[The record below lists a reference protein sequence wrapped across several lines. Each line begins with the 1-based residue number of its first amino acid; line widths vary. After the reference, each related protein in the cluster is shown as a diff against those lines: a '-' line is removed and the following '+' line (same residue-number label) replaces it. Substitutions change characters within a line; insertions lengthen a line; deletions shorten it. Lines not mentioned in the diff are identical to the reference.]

1 MWYNIITVKDR
12 FKSLKPEGIITMIIC
27 NNQKQFNQW
36 VDDKVTSL
44 DNFMSSMTSK
54 HCKAT
59 DGKACGAIRG
69 IKWKLGTSVVYGNFI
84 ITVKE
89 NGDTII
95 YNTRTRR
102 RGEARLNLGDTMD
115 YELGLALAWARYN
128 HKEIPVVR
136 ATTKISDLK
145 VGDVV
150 SVSVSKNTND
160 NYIVLSIVP
169 NIKETAKND
178 IAITFMEWDGKRS
191 SFYYGK
197 TRTVIKNKMGSMD
210 VVDHV
215 KF

>member
-1 MWYNIITVKDR
+1 MTIYNRGQYEKWILDQ
-12 FKSLKPEGIITMIIC
+12 LA
-27 NNQKQFNQW
+27 
-36 VDDKVTSL
+36 SL
-44 DNFMSSMTSK
+44 DKFMSELEDES
-54 HCKAT
+54 
-59 DGKACGAIRG
+59 
-69 IKWKLGTSVVYGNFI
+69 LGLINCVDWSPETARTYGNFVI
-84 ITVKE
+84 SV
-89 NGDTII
+89 NANYDTTI
-95 YNTRTRR
+95 YNTKT
-102 RGEARLNLGDTMD
+102 GKSGKARLNPDDTP
-115 YELGLALAWARYN
+115 YPFLGLALAWARYN

-136 ATTKISDLK
+136 AATKISNLK

-150 SVSVSKNTND
+150 SVSVSRNTND

>member
-1 MWYNIITVKDR
+1 
-12 FKSLKPEGIITMIIC
+12 MIIC
-27 NNQKQFNQW
+27 NNQKQFSQW

-102 RGEARLNLGDTMD
+102 RGEARLNLNDTMD
-115 YELGLALAWARYN
+115 YDFGLALAWARYN
-128 HKEIPVVR
+128 HKEIPMIR
-136 ATTKISDLK
+136 TTVKVCNLK

-150 SVSVSKNTND
+150 NLGKND
-160 NYIVLSIVP
+160 NFIVLSIVP
-169 NIKETAKND
+169 NIGENDTAVTLMSWN
-178 IAITFMEWDGKRS
+178 GKRS
-191 SFYYGK
+191 SFYHNTANIVMK
-197 TRTVIKNKMGSMD
+197 HRFALID

-215 KF
+215 NL